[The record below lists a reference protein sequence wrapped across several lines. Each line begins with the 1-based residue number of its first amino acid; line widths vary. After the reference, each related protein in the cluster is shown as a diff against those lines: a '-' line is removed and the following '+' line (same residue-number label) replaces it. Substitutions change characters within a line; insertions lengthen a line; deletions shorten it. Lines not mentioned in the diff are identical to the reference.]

1 MSDYAS
7 GLPIRT
13 EADGADERLHAK
25 IVDGTTPSQRATV
38 DVDGNVHIE
47 VHGNNPGGSDEVLLL
62 SELGA
67 VVPDGVYH
75 ATNNSNPGNVGV
87 VVHTRGATP
96 ADADQIIRAT
106 GISTST
112 VHAMDI
118 ALHDEDGVPF
128 SEANPLPVY
137 QSPSPG
143 DPIHNYDT
151 SSAIAAN
158 ASDNHDYIVSASRTL
173 YLTEIWAAASGKL
186 KIELREETSAG
197 SGVFNSIAVGFN
209 STSNPNISLR
219 FAVPLEVETGK
230 ILRIVR
236 TNLDNQAQD
245 VYSTIVGSERA

>member
-1 MSDYAS
+1 MADYNS
-7 GLPIRT
+7 SLPVRS
-13 EADGADERLHAK
+13 EADADERLQSK
-25 IVDGTTPSQRATV
+25 IVDFTTPAQGMVV
-38 DVDGNVHIE
+38 DADGNAHAE
-47 VHGNNPGGSDEVLLL
+47 MHGNNPAGSDEVLRL

-75 ATNNSNPGNVGV
+75 ATNNSDPGNIGI

-96 ADADQIIRAT
+96 ADADQVIRAT
-106 GISTST
+106 GISAST

-158 ASDNHDYIVSASRTL
+158 ASDNHDYTVSASRTL
-173 YLTEIWAAASGKL
+173 YLTEIWAAASGKM
-186 KIELREETSAG
+186 KIELREETAAG
-197 SGVFNSIAVGFN
+197 AGTFNTIAVGFN
-209 STSNPNISLR
+209 STANPNISIR
-219 FAVPLEVETGK
+219 FAVPLEVEANK
-230 ILRIVR
+230 ILRITR

-245 VYSTIVGSERA
+245 VYSTFVGSERA